1 MTLDEL
7 KILITAETSGLR
19 RGLNDVRNQLK
30 NTTGNVNSSTSLMTG
45 GLKKMAAGIIAAFSI
60 KQIIQFGKQCVETS
74 NEIENAWIGLNSVL
88 NGQGKSFD
96 VAKDFIQSY
105 VADGLVPLNDAVTAY
120 KNLSLRGYTSD
131 QIQNTMERLK
141 DSASFARQS
150 CYTLGEAVVTATEG
164 LKNENSILVDNAG
177 VTKNV
182 AKMWED
188 YAKSLGTTSNKLTQQ
203 QKITA
208 EVNGIM
214 EETKFQV
221 GDSAKY
227 ANTFSGQ
234 VSKLKA
240 NLTTMANEIGNIIK
254 PILSAFI
261 PAINGAINVITEF
274 ARKIESLMNAA
285 GIQTNV
291 LNSLKSIANASG
303 DVSTNMDNI
312 TDSTKKAKNMLMGFD
327 EINKLTKDDEDD
339 STENNSSNNAK
350 NDLDSANQEGHKLSD
365 TMQGVINKAK
375 ELASEFK
382 TGFSEG
388 LGDDFN
394 ASLDRTKEHLSNIK
408 LNLKEIFTDEDV
420 KEAASNFVNKFVYNF
435 GREVGS
441 LISIGQSVLE
451 CLVGG
456 FDKYLEEYKNKIKGW
471 LIRILNIRGEAED
484 LWGDF
489 YVAVADI
496 FEVLRSDVAKQI
508 VANLIGGI
516 SDVFMGSTELF
527 MKIGRDIVGFIT
539 KPIVENK
546 DKIKEAIEN
555 TLKPI
560 ETITGT
566 VKQLLSDT
574 FSKINEVYDNMV
586 KPAIDKLTGG
596 VSDTFSKALDAYNTY
611 IAPIIDSL
619 ANDIR
624 GVYEDHI
631 KPVIDNVTELVGEFI
646 NLIVDIYSNK
656 IKPVIDFIYTSIIP
670 AIAPVISYIKDVVML
685 VIKNIIDVIGGII
698 RSLKGVIQFLD
709 GVFTGDWSKAWEG
722 IKNTFGGIW
731 DAIKAIPVNSF
742 NFVKEKITSF
752 GEWAGNAFTNIKNS
766 IVEIFKDIGSSI
778 ANFVASGF
786 KYIVNGVI
794 YKVQNFINSFID
806 QINSVLD
813 VINSIPGVDI
823 GTIGSVDIPKLAQGG
838 YVQANTPQLAMIG
851 DNTHEGEIVAP
862 ESKIAEAVSR
872 GIETALQSMQN
883 VTNNNSPTELVIK
896 IGEDTIGRLA
906 VNGINSL
913 TKMNGASGLI
923 I

>member
-30 NTTGNVNSSTSLMTG
+30 NTTGNVNSSTSSMTG

-105 VADGLVPLNDAVTAY
+105 VSDGLVPLNDAVTAY

-261 PAINGAINVITEF
+261 PAINGAIDVITEF

-303 DVSTNMDNI
+303 DVSTNMDNV

-339 STENNSSNNAK
+339 STENNSNNNAK
-350 NDLDSANQEGHKLSD
+350 NDLDSANQEGYKLSD

-394 ASLDRTKEHLSNIK
+394 ASLERTKEHLSNIGA
-408 LNLKEIFTDEDV
+408 NLKDIFTDSDV
-420 KEAASNFVNKFVYNF
+420 QAAASNYINKLVYNM
-435 GREVGS
+435 GRNLGS
-441 LISIGQSVLE
+441 CASIGQSILE
-451 CLVGG
+451 NITGG
-456 FDKYLEEYKNKIKGW
+456 FDIYLEGSKEKIKGW
-471 LIRILNIRGEAED
+471 LVRMFNIEGESLDIIGNANQ
-484 LWGDF
+484 
-489 YVAVADI
+489 AIANI
-496 FEVLRSDVAKQI
+496 FEVLRSDVAKHITADFIQI
-508 VANLIGGI
+508 I
-516 SDVFMGSTELF
+516 SDTIMGSTEIFAKL
-527 MKIGRDIVGFIT
+527 GRDILDTLTAPFIDNQESIKQTILDTLEPVKTCYDEVASTVSYWWDTLNATYDEHIAPMFQSLKSGFSEIVALLIEKYNQYILPIINELAPKVTDLYENHIKPALGKISEVIGKVGDMIKEIWEKTT
-539 KPIVENK
+539 KPFIEWIINTMVPIV
-546 DKIKEAIEN
+546 
-555 TLKPI
+555 
-560 ETITGT
+560 
-566 VKQLLSDT
+566 
-574 FSKINEVYDNMV
+574 
-586 KPAIDKLTGG
+586 
-596 VSDTFSKALDAYNTY
+596 
-611 IAPIIDSL
+611 APIIK
-619 ANDIR
+619 R
-624 GVYEDHI
+624 
-631 KPVIDNVTELVGEFI
+631 VGEIIISVAGTIWDVI
-646 NLIVDIYSNK
+646 NDLFGIFGGL
-656 IKPVIDFIYTSIIP
+656 IDFV
-670 AIAPVISYIKDVVML
+670 A
-685 VIKNIIDVIGGII
+685 
-698 RSLKGVIQFLD
+698 
-709 GVFTGDWSKAWEG
+709 GVFTGNWSKAWQGVTE
-722 IKNTFGGIW
+722 IFGGIW
-731 DAIKAIPVNSF
+731 N
-742 NFVKEKITSF
+742 TL
-752 GEWAGNAFTNIKNS
+752 
-766 IVEIFKDIGSSI
+766 KDIVKKPLNWI
-778 ANFVASGF
+778 ID
-786 KYIVNGVI
+786 KINGVI
-794 YKVQNFINSFID
+794 EGFNELTNFD
-806 QINSVLD
+806 
-813 VINSIPGVDI
+813 IPGI
-823 GTIGSVDIPKLAQGG
+823 GKVGITLPTIPKLAQGG

-872 GIETALQSMQN
+872 GIATALQSMQN

>member
-30 NTTGNVNSSTSLMTG
+30 NTTGNVNSSTSSMTG

-105 VADGLVPLNDAVTAY
+105 VSDGLVPLNDAVTAY

-214 EETKFQV
+214 QETKFQV

-261 PAINGAINVITEF
+261 PVINGAINVITEF
-274 ARKIESLMNAA
+274 ARKIEGLMNAA

-291 LNSLKSIANASG
+291 LSSLKSIAGASSN
-303 DVSTNMDNI
+303 VSSNMDNV
-312 TDSTKKAKNMLMGFD
+312 TESTKKAKNMLMGFD

-339 STENNSSNNAK
+339 EDDSTETNSSNNAK
-350 NDLDSANQEGHKLSD
+350 NDLDSANQEGYKLSD
-365 TMQGVINKAK
+365 TMQSIINKAK

-394 ASLDRTKEHLSNIK
+394 ASLERTKEHLSNIGANIK
-408 LNLKEIFTDEDV
+408 DIFTDSDV
-420 KEAASNFVNKFVYNF
+420 QAAASNLANKLFNNLGKVAGSFV
-435 GREVGS
+435 
-441 LISIGQSVLE
+441 SIGQSIIE
-451 CLVGG
+451 NIVGG
-456 FDKYLEEYKNKIKGW
+456 FDIYLDRAKEKIKGW
-471 LIRILNIRGEAED
+471 LIRMCNIEGET
-484 LWGDF
+484 L
-489 YVAVADI
+489 DI
-496 FEVLRSDVAKQI
+496 IGNTSQAISNIFSVIRSDVAKHITADFIQI
-508 VANLIGGI
+508 I
-516 SDVFMGSTELF
+516 SDTIMGSIEIFAKL
-527 MKIGRDIVGFIT
+527 GRDILDTLTAPFIDNQESIKQTILDTLEPVKTCYDSVASTVSYWWDTLNQTYDEHIAPMFQSLKEGFTEIVALLLEKYNQYILPVLNELAPKVTDLYENHIKPALGKISEVIGKVGDMIKEIWEKTT
-539 KPIVENK
+539 KPFIEWIINTMVPIV
-546 DKIKEAIEN
+546 
-555 TLKPI
+555 
-560 ETITGT
+560 
-566 VKQLLSDT
+566 
-574 FSKINEVYDNMV
+574 
-586 KPAIDKLTGG
+586 
-596 VSDTFSKALDAYNTY
+596 
-611 IAPIIDSL
+611 APIIK
-619 ANDIR
+619 R
-624 GVYEDHI
+624 
-631 KPVIDNVTELVGEFI
+631 VGEIIISVAGTIWDVI
-646 NLIVDIYSNK
+646 NDLFGIFGGL
-656 IKPVIDFIYTSIIP
+656 IDFV
-670 AIAPVISYIKDVVML
+670 A
-685 VIKNIIDVIGGII
+685 
-698 RSLKGVIQFLD
+698 
-709 GVFTGDWSKAWEG
+709 GVFTGNWSKAWQG
-722 IKNTFGGIW
+722 VVDIFSGIW
-731 DAIKAIPVNSF
+731 NTIKDVLKAPLNYV
-742 NFVKEKITSF
+742 
-752 GEWAGNAFTNIKNS
+752 
-766 IVEIFKDIGSSI
+766 
-778 ANFVASGF
+778 
-786 KYIVNGVI
+786 
-794 YKVQNFINSFID
+794 ID
-806 QINSVLD
+806 QINGLIES
-813 VINSIPGVDI
+813 INDITNFDIPGIGNVGISIP
-823 GTIGSVDIPKLAQGG
+823 TIPKLAQGG

-872 GIETALQSMQN
+872 GIATALQSMQN
-883 VTNNNSPTELVIK
+883 VTSNNSPTELVIK

>member
-30 NTTGNVNSSTSLMTG
+30 NTTGNVNSSTSSMTG

-105 VADGLVPLNDAVTAY
+105 VSDGLVPLNDAVTAY

-261 PAINGAINVITEF
+261 PAINGAIDVITEF

-303 DVSTNMDNI
+303 DVSTNMDNV

-339 STENNSSNNAK
+339 STENNSNNHAK
-350 NDLDSANQEGHKLSD
+350 NDLDSANQEGYKLSD

-394 ASLDRTKEHLSNIK
+394 ASLERTKEHLSNIGA
-408 LNLKEIFTDEDV
+408 NLKDIFTDSDV
-420 KEAASNFVNKFVYNF
+420 QAAASNYINKLVYNM
-435 GREVGS
+435 GRNLGS
-441 LISIGQSVLE
+441 CASIGQSILE
-451 CLVGG
+451 NITGG
-456 FDKYLEEYKNKIKGW
+456 FDIYLEGSKEKIKGW
-471 LIRILNIRGEAED
+471 LVRMFNIGGESLDIIGNANQ
-484 LWGDF
+484 
-489 YVAVADI
+489 AIANI
-496 FEVLRSDVAKQI
+496 FEVIRSDVAKGI
-508 VANLIGGI
+508 TSDVISAI
-516 SDVFMGSTELF
+516 SDTIMGSTEIFAKL
-527 MKIGRDIVGFIT
+527 GRDILDTFT
-539 KPIVENK
+539 APF
-546 DKIKEAIEN
+546 IEN
-555 TLKPI
+555 QESIKQTILDTLEPVKTVYD
-560 ETITGT
+560 ELAGT
-566 VKQLLSDT
+566 VSYWWDTLNTTYDEHIAPMFQSLKQGFTEIVDLLLE
-574 FSKINEVYDNMV
+574 KYNQYILPVINELVPKITDM
-586 KPAIDKLTGG
+586 
-596 VSDTFSKALDAYNTY
+596 
-611 IAPIIDSL
+611 
-619 ANDIR
+619 
-624 GVYEDHI
+624 YENHI
-631 KPVIDNVTELVGEFI
+631 KPALDKICEVIGKVGDMIKEIWEKTAKPFVEWLI
-646 NLIVDIYSNK
+646 NK
-656 IKPVIDFIYTSIIP
+656 M
-670 AIAPVISYIKDVVML
+670 APVVASIFKKVSEK
-685 VIKNIIDVIGGII
+685 VIEAANTFWDIVKHLMGTLGGII
-698 RSLKGVIQFLD
+698 DFVT
-709 GVFTGDWSKAWEG
+709 GVFTGNWSKAWQG
-722 IKNTFGGIW
+722 VVDIFSGIW
-731 DAIKAIPVNSF
+731 NTIKDVLKAPLNYV
-742 NFVKEKITSF
+742 
-752 GEWAGNAFTNIKNS
+752 
-766 IVEIFKDIGSSI
+766 
-778 ANFVASGF
+778 
-786 KYIVNGVI
+786 
-794 YKVQNFINSFID
+794 ID
-806 QINSVLD
+806 QINGLIES
-813 VINSIPGVDI
+813 INDITNFDIPGIGNVGISIP
-823 GTIGSVDIPKLAQGG
+823 TIPKLAQGG

-872 GIETALQSMQN
+872 GIATALQSMQN
-883 VTNNNSPTELVIK
+883 VTSNNSPTELVIK